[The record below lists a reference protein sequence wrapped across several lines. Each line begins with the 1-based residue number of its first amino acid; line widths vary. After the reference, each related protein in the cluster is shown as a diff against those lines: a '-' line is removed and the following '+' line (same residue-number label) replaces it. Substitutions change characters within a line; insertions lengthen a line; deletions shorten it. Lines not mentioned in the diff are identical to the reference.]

1 MMIWL
6 PCGSKFNP
14 EDDQLI
20 NLYLMK
26 KVRGQSLG
34 LLHDAMQYSGSV
46 YGSAAS
52 NGNPP
57 LPPWEYCTHEKA
69 LLDYEKYYFFTMLNR
84 VGGESRVARTVGNY
98 GAWHVSSTNEVYDP
112 KTQKLIGM
120 KKLLN
125 FKVYEKDGM
134 SKTEWIMHE
143 FSLAGDSLEGA
154 DPELCS
160 KLVLC
165 VIQNTEKKGFDHKGM
180 KCNFRH
186 CFSCQNQQQPLQTMW
201 KTRNQAIEYQSP
213 VPNNNFTIPSETG
226 TRIGTSSGTYQSKVN
241 TSYNHTA
248 SASTGAVNGIGTS
261 SGTYVEVGNSCTN
274 QFFNSEATRP
284 TKKICRLHQDMGI
297 GMSMPSLPLGSGFEL
312 GNRALQD
319 SYQSSLSNTT
329 NMGALYMD
337 YNFPQETNI
346 DMPTLPPGSGFGF
359 GNQAH
364 QESYQSFLRNPTYM
378 GALYTDGN
386 FDQETGMGMPSFPL
400 GSEFHLGNQPIQDA
414 YHSSLLNPKN
424 MGDFDSKEAWSKKTC
439 CLPPIPTNIG
449 QSSGSGGFIL

>member
-1 MMIWL
+1 
-6 PCGSKFNP
+6 
-14 EDDQLI
+14 
-20 NLYLMK
+20 MK

-34 LLHDAMQYSGSV
+34 LLHDAMQYSGFV
-46 YGSAAS
+46 YGS

-57 LPPWEYCTHEKA
+57 LLPWEYCTHDKA

-84 VGGESRVARTVGNY
+84 VGGDESRVARTVGHY

-154 DPELCS
+154 DPELCR

-186 CFSCQNQQQPLQTMW
+186 CFSCRNQQQALQTMW

-213 VPNNNFTIPSETG
+213 VPNNNFTIPNETG
-226 TRIGTSSGTYQSKVN
+226 TSIGTSSGTYQSKVN
-241 TSYNHTA
+241 TSYNHTV
-248 SASTGAVNGIGTS
+248 SAATGAETGIGTS
-261 SGTYVEVGNSCTN
+261 SGTYVDVGDSCTN
-274 QFFNSEATRP
+274 LVFNSEATRP
-284 TKKICRLHQDMGI
+284 SKRVCRLYQDMGI
-297 GMSMPSLPLGSGFEL
+297 GTDMPSLPLGSGFES
-312 GNRALQD
+312 GNLQD
-319 SYQSSLSNTT
+319 SYQSSFLNTT

-337 YNFPQETNI
+337 YNFAQETNI
-346 DMPTLPPGSGFGF
+346 DMPTLPPGSG
-359 GNQAH
+359 
-364 QESYQSFLRNPTYM
+364 
-378 GALYTDGN
+378 
-386 FDQETGMGMPSFPL
+386 
-400 GSEFHLGNQPIQDA
+400 
-414 YHSSLLNPKN
+414 
-424 MGDFDSKEAWSKKTC
+424 
-439 CLPPIPTNIG
+439 
-449 QSSGSGGFIL
+449 

>member
-1 MMIWL
+1 MIWL

-46 YGSAAS
+46 YGS

-57 LPPWEYCTHEKA
+57 LPPWDYCTHDKA

-84 VGGESRVARTVGNY
+84 VKGESRVARTVGYY

-112 KTQKLIGM
+112 KTQKLIGIN
-120 KKLLN
+120 KLLN
-125 FKVYEKDGM
+125 FKVHEKDGM

-154 DPELCS
+154 DPELCR

-180 KCNFRH
+180 KFNFRH
-186 CFSCQNQQQPLQTMW
+186 CFSCRNQQQPLQTMW

-213 VPNNNFTIPSETG
+213 VPNNNFTTPSETG
-226 TRIGTSSGTYQSKVN
+226 IRIGTSSGTYQSKVN

-248 SASTGAVNGIGTS
+248 GAATAAETGIGSS
-261 SGTYVEVGNSCTN
+261 SGTYVEAGNSCTN
-274 QFFNSEATRP
+274 QVFNSEATRP
-284 TKKICRLHQDMGI
+284 TKRICRLYQDMGI
-297 GMSMPSLPLGSGFEL
+297 GIGMDMPSLPLGSGFEL
-312 GNRALQD
+312 GNQALQY
-319 SYQSSLSNTT
+319 SYQSPFSNTT

-337 YNFPQETNI
+337 CNFAQETNI
-346 DMPTLPPGSGFGF
+346 DMPTLPPGSGFEF
-359 GNQAH
+359 GNQVH
-364 QESYQSFLRNPTYM
+364 QDAYQSFLQNPTNRA
-378 GALYTDGN
+378 ALYTETN
-386 FDQETGMGMPSFPL
+386 FDQETGMGKPSLPL
-400 GSEFHLGNQPIQDA
+400 GSRFHLGNQPIQDA
-414 YHSSLLNPKN
+414 YHLSLPNPKN

-439 CLPPIPTNIG
+439 CLPPIPPNIG
-449 QSSGSGGFIL
+449 QSSGFGGFNL